1 MDQLTRRGALQL
13 GAGAAAASAL
23 LGTTARAA
31 GAAVDL
37 RFAPEPGAALQ
48 VLRWDAFVADEATA
62 WADLTRE
69 FSEQT
74 GVAVSLESAPWPSMQ
89 GRARA
94 ALQAGSGPDII
105 FGFYDDPHLYPDQL
119 LDLTIL
125 ATYLGEKY
133 GGWYP
138 VCERYG
144 TVKGRW
150 IALPLATA
158 GTSMVYRRSHVA
170 AAGFDEFPRD
180 TDGFLQLCQGLA
192 EHGTPPGFPL
202 GHAVGDANTFVHW
215 LLWAFGGKL
224 VDVGQNVV
232 IDSSQT
238 REALAYARE
247 LYRTFVPGTTAWLD
261 PDNNE
266 AFLSG
271 AISLTQ
277 NGLSI
282 YDAARNATDSAVR
295 GMADD
300 IAHAYMPVGP
310 VGTPTELYIFF
321 QAMVPGYSRF
331 PNAAMEYLRFM
342 WEREQY
348 ERWQQAARGYH
359 CQALRAYEANPLWTT
374 DPQYEVYKDCT
385 ARMLWNGFAGELG
398 PGSAQA
404 MAEFVVVDMF
414 AQAASGES
422 SIGDAAARAAQ
433 RATALYRRDRL

>member
-1 MDQLTRRGALQL
+1 MNPLTRRRALKL
-13 GAGAAAASAL
+13 GARAAAASAL
-23 LGTTARAA
+23 LGTAPRSAD
-31 GAAVDL
+31 AAVDL
-37 RFAPEPGAALQ
+37 RFAPEPGAALK
-48 VLRWDAFVADEATA
+48 VLRWDAFVPGEETA
-62 WADLTRE
+62 WAEMTRQ
-69 FSEQT
+69 FGEQT

-89 GRARA
+89 ERASA
-94 ALQAGSGPDII
+94 AVQAGSGPDII

-119 LDLTIL
+119 VDLTIL
-125 ATYLGEKY
+125 ASYLGERY

-282 YDAARNATDSAVR
+282 YDAARNATDPAVQA
-295 GMADD
+295 MADD

-348 ERWQQAARGYH
+348 ERWQQAANGYH
-359 CQALRAYEANPLWTT
+359 SQTLRAYEDNSIWRA
-374 DPQYEVYKDCT
+374 DPQYAVYQDAT

-398 PGSAQA
+398 PASAEA
-404 MAEFVVVDMF
+404 MAEFIVVDMF
-414 AQAASGES
+414 AQAASGERS
-422 SIGDAAARAAQ
+422 VRDATARAAQ
-433 RATALYRRDRL
+433 RANPIYQQHRL

>member
-1 MDQLTRRGALQL
+1 MNELTRRGALQL
-13 GAGAAAASAL
+13 SAGAAAAWLSAPRP
-23 LGTTARAA
+23 GA
-31 GAAVDL
+31 AAVDL
-37 RFAPEPGAALQ
+37 RFALEPGATLQ
-48 VLRWDAFVADEATA
+48 VLRWDAFVPDEAVA
-62 WADLTRE
+62 WNEMTGQ

-74 GVAVSLESAPWPSMQ
+74 GVAVSLESVPWPSAQ
-89 GRARA
+89 DRASEA
-94 ALQAGSGPDII
+94 MAAGSGPDII
-105 FGFYDDPHLYPDQL
+105 FGFYDTPQLYPDQL
-119 LDLTIL
+119 VDLTIL

-144 TVKGRW
+144 TVAARW

-158 GTSMVYRRSHVA
+158 GTSMVYRRSHLES
-170 AAGFDEFPRD
+170 AGFEEFPRD
-180 TDGFLQLCQGLA
+180 MAGFLELCRALA
-192 EHGTPPGFPL
+192 ANGTPPGFPL
-202 GHAVGDANTFVHW
+202 GHAVGDANTFAHW
-215 LLWAFGGKL
+215 LLWSLGGKL

-238 REALAYARE
+238 REALEYARE

-282 YDAARNATDSAVR
+282 YDAARNATDPALQ
-295 GMADD
+295 GMAED
-300 IAHAYMPVGP
+300 IEHAHMPIGP
-310 VGTPTELYIFF
+310 VGTPTELYVFF
-321 QAMVPGYSRF
+321 QAMVPLYSRF

-348 ERWQQAARGYH
+348 ERWQQAARGYYSP
-359 CQALRAYEANPLWTT
+359 ALRAFEDSSIWGA
-374 DPQYEVYKDCT
+374 DPQYAVYQDCT

-398 PGSAQA
+398 PASAQA
-404 MAEFVVVDMF
+404 MAEFIVVDMF
-414 AQAASGES
+414 AQAASGEIS
-422 SIGDAAARAAQ
+422 PSDAAARAAE
-433 RATALYRRDRL
+433 RAEAIYSQHRL

>member
-1 MDQLTRRGALQL
+1 MNPLTRRRALKL
-13 GAGAAAASAL
+13 GARAAAASAL
-23 LGTTARAA
+23 LGTAPRSAD
-31 GAAVDL
+31 AAVDL
-37 RFAPEPGAALQ
+37 RFAPEPGAALK
-48 VLRWDAFVADEATA
+48 VLRWDAFVPGEETA
-62 WADLTRE
+62 WAEMTRQ

-89 GRARA
+89 GRASEAVR
-94 ALQAGSGPDII
+94 AGSGPDII

-119 LDLTIL
+119 VDLTIL

-144 TVKGRW
+144 TIKGRW

-158 GTSMVYRRSHVA
+158 GTSMVYRRSHAA
-170 AAGFDEFPRD
+170 AAGFEEFPQD
-180 TDGFLQLCQGLA
+180 MDGFLRLCQGLA
-192 EHGTPPGFPL
+192 TNGTPPGFSL

-215 LLWAFGGKL
+215 LLWAFGGRL

-232 IDSSQT
+232 IDSGQT

-282 YDAARNATDSAVR
+282 YDAARSATDPALQS
-295 GMADD
+295 MADD
-300 IAHAYMPVGP
+300 IEHAHMPLGP

-348 ERWQQAARGYH
+348 ERWQQAANGYH
-359 CQALRAYEANPLWTT
+359 SQTLRAYEDNSIWRA
-374 DPQYEVYKDCT
+374 DPQYAVYQDAT

-398 PGSAQA
+398 PASAEA
-404 MAEFVVVDMF
+404 MAEFIVVDMF
-414 AQAASGES
+414 AQAASGERS
-422 SIGDAAARAAQ
+422 VRDATARAAQ
-433 RATALYRRDRL
+433 RANPIYQQHRL

>member
-1 MDQLTRRGALQL
+1 MNDLTRRRALQL
-13 GAGAAAASAL
+13 GTGAAAAL
-23 LGTTARAA
+23 LATTRSA

-37 RFAPEPGAALQ
+37 RFSPEPGAALK
-48 VLRWDAFVADEATA
+48 VLRWDPFVPGEAVA
-62 WADLTRE
+62 WTE
-69 FSEQT
+69 MTEQFSAQT
-74 GVAVSLESAPWPSMQ
+74 GVAISLESAPWPSVQ
-89 GRARA
+89 GRASEA
-94 ALQAGSGPDII
+94 IQAGSGPDII
-105 FGFYDDPHLYPDQL
+105 FAFYDTPQLYPDQL
-119 LDLTIL
+119 VDLTIL

-144 TVKGRW
+144 TVAARW

-180 TDGFLQLCQGLA
+180 MAGFLDLCGALA
-192 EHGTPPGFPL
+192 EKGTPPGFPL

-215 LLWAFGGKL
+215 LLWAFGGRL

-238 REALAYARE
+238 WDALEYARE
-247 LYRTFVPGTTAWLD
+247 LYQTFVPGTTSWLD

-282 YDAARNATDSAVR
+282 YDAARNATDPARQS
-295 GMADD
+295 MADD
-300 IAHAYMPVGP
+300 IAHAHMPVGP
-310 VGTPTELYIFF
+310 VGTPTELFVFF
-321 QAMVPGYSRF
+321 QAMVPLYSQF

-348 ERWQQAARGYH
+348 ERWQQAANGYY
-359 CQALRAYEANPLWTT
+359 CQTLRAYEANPVWGA
-374 DPQYEVYKDCT
+374 DPQFEVSRDVT

-398 PGSAQA
+398 PASAQA
-404 MAEFVVVDMF
+404 MAEFIVVDMF

-422 SIGDAAARAAQ
+422 SPAAAAGRAAE
-433 RATALYRRDRL
+433 RARAIYRQHRL

>member
-1 MDQLTRRGALQL
+1 MNELTRRGALKL
-13 GAGAAAASAL
+13 GTGAAAASAW
-23 LGTTARAA
+23 LGTTQSAA
-31 GAAVDL
+31 AAVDL
-37 RFAPEPGAALQ
+37 RFEPEPGAALK
-48 VLRWDAFVADEATA
+48 VLRWDPFVPGDLVA
-62 WADLTRE
+62 WTE
-69 FSEQT
+69 MTKQFSEQS
-74 GVAVSLESAPWPSMQ
+74 GVAVSLESVPWPSAQ
-89 GRARA
+89 GRASEA
-94 ALQAGSGPDII
+94 VQAGSGPDII
-105 FGFYDDPHLYPDQL
+105 FGFYDTPQLYPDQL
-119 LDLTIL
+119 VDLTIL

-144 TVKGRW
+144 TVAARW

-180 TDGFLQLCQGLA
+180 MAGFLDLCQALA
-192 EHGTPPGFPL
+192 KNGTPPGFPL
-202 GHAVGDANTFVHW
+202 GHAVGDANTFAHW
-215 LLWAFGGKL
+215 LLWSFGGRL
-224 VDVGQNVV
+224 VDIGQNVV

-238 REALAYARE
+238 HEVLAYTRE
-247 LYRTFVPGTTAWLD
+247 LYQTFIPGTTGWLD

-271 AISLTQ
+271 KISLTQ

-282 YDAARNATDSAVR
+282 YDTARNATDPDRQS
-295 GMADD
+295 MAED
-300 IAHAYMPVGP
+300 IGHAYMPVGP

-321 QAMVPGYSRF
+321 QAVVPAYSEY

-348 ERWQQAARGYH
+348 ERWQQASNGYY
-359 CQALRAYEANPLWTT
+359 CQTLRAYEGNSVWRA

-398 PGSAQA
+398 PASARALAQ
-404 MAEFVVVDMF
+404 FIVVDMF
-414 AQAASGES
+414 AQAASGKS
-422 SIGDAAARAAQ
+422 SPQAAAARAQEQAEAMYNQ
-433 RATALYRRDRL
+433 YRL

>member
-1 MDQLTRRGALQL
+1 MSQLTRRGALKL
-13 GAGAAAASAL
+13 GAAAAAVSAL
-23 LGTTARAA
+23 SATTPRPAA
-31 GAAVDL
+31 AADL
-37 RFAPEPGAALQ
+37 PFSPEPGAALK
-48 VLRWDAFVADEATA
+48 VLRWDAFVPGEAAA
-62 WADLTRE
+62 WADLTRQ

-74 GVAVSLESAPWPSMQ
+74 GVEVSLESAPWPSMQ
-89 GRARA
+89 GRASEA
-94 ALQAGSGPDII
+94 VQAGSGPDVI
-105 FGFYDDPHLYPDQL
+105 FGFYDDPHLYPAQL
-119 LDLTIL
+119 VDLTIL
-125 ATYLGEKY
+125 ATYLGEKH

-144 TVKGRW
+144 TIKGRW

-158 GTSMVYRRSHVA
+158 GTSMVYRRSHAA
-170 AAGFDEFPRD
+170 AAGFETFPQD
-180 TDGFLQLCQGLA
+180 MDGFLRLCQGLA
-192 EHGTPPGFPL
+192 ANGTPPGFPL
-202 GHAVGDANTFVHW
+202 GHAVGDANTFAHW

-238 REALAYARE
+238 RDALEYARE

-282 YDAARNATDSAVR
+282 YDAARNATDPAVQD
-295 GMADD
+295 MADD
-300 IAHAYMPVGP
+300 IAHAHMPIGP

-321 QAMVPGYSRF
+321 QAMVPLYTRF
-331 PNAAMEYLRFM
+331 PDAAMEYLRFM

-348 ERWQQAARGYH
+348 ERWQQAANGYH
-359 CQALRAYEANPLWTT
+359 SQTLRAYEDNSVWRA
-374 DPQYEVYKDCT
+374 DPQYAVYQDAT

-398 PGSAQA
+398 PASAQA
-404 MAEFVVVDMF
+404 MADFVVVDMF
-414 AQAASGES
+414 AQAASGEVS
-422 SIGDAAARAAQ
+422 AGDAAARAAQ
-433 RATALYRRDRL
+433 RAEALYRQHRL